1 MNKLTVSLATRNR
14 PKLLIETLYET
25 LPNIE
30 LGTTKV
36 VVGIDEDDKDTI
48 RAINESGLTKG
59 RQVIASIRPREDNR
73 GEKYDRALTEA
84 PADVYL
90 VQGDYT
96 PIVTKGFDKI
106 ILEKAALFPDGI
118 GCIHTNYFHRSV
130 FPPGLQ
136 AVTQG
141 WVNKVG
147 YIYSHEYPFWFIDHE
162 LHDLARLVGRYFPA
176 DVDIDTSR
184 KPADTMRLRDVA
196 FWASYYDMMALDRR
210 AKARAMIQSEDFKT
224 PEWLKQGLLD
234 DYHVIETEA
243 WRINES
249 VRHSAADLEAR
260 RGDKGPPDEG
270 YLRAKAKAE
279 AKLNELFSTLRQA
292 A

>member
-1 MNKLTVSLATRNR
+1 MNKLTISLATRNR
-14 PKLLIETLYET
+14 PHLLIPTLEQT
-25 LPNIE
+25 MPNIS
-30 LGTTKV
+30 LDTTKIV
-36 VVGIDEDDKDTI
+36 VAVDTDDKETI
-48 RAINESGLTKG
+48 RALDESGLNKSRHIVT
-59 RQVIASIRPREDNR
+59 SIRPREDNR

-96 PIVTKGFDKI
+96 PIITNGFDRI

-118 GCIHTNYFHRSV
+118 GVIHTNYFPRST

-141 WVNKVG
+141 WVNRIG
-147 YIYSHEYPFWFIDHE
+147 YIYSHDYPFWFIDHE
-162 LHDLARLVGRYFPA
+162 LHDLARLVGRYFSV
-176 DVDIDTSR
+176 DVNIDTSR

-196 FWASYYDMMALDRR
+196 FWATYYDLMALDRR
-210 AKARAMIQSEDFKT
+210 AKARALIQSEYFQT
-224 PEWLKQGLLD
+224 PEWLKNGLID
-234 DYHVIETEA
+234 SYQVIENEA
-243 WRINES
+243 WRINQS
-249 VRHSAADLEAR
+249 VRQTAADLEAR
-260 RGDKGPPDEG
+260 RGDSGPPDEG

-279 AKLNELFSTLRQA
+279 AKLNELFSTLRKA